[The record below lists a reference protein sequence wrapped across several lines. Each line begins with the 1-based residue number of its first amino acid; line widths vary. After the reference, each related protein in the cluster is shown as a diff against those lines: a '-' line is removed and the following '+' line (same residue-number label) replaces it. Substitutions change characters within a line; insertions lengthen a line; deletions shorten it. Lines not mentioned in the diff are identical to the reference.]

1 VLNRHD
7 HGNPQPKRPTNWR
20 SLILRR
26 ADQAGVA
33 ALTLFALLALVGWW
47 LTHGGAGGRLIEI
60 EHAPRQSAQFLVD
73 INAADWPELAVLPGI
88 GETLAKRIVSVR
100 ARRGPFADHGEL
112 TRVPGIG
119 PRTLERLRPY
129 LLPMA
134 ESQSVAGEVEHHRDG
149 G

>member
-1 VLNRHD
+1 LNRHD
-7 HGNPQPKRPTNWR
+7 RNPPPTRPSNWR

-33 ALTLFALLALVGWW
+33 ALAMFAVVALIGWW
-47 LTHGGAGGRLIEI
+47 LSHGGAGGRLIEI
-60 EHAPRQSAQFLVD
+60 EHAPRQSANLMVD
-73 INAADWPELAVLPGI
+73 INRADWPELAVLPGI

-100 ARRGPFADHGEL
+100 TNRGSFADHDEL
-112 TRVPGIG
+112 ARVPGIG
-119 PRTLERLRPY
+119 PRTMERLRPY

-134 ESQSVAGEVEHHRDG
+134 ETHSVAGQKEHQGTG